1 MNAITFLKAN
11 VLSPAFALILILS
24 SCSERRPIGRAADA
38 KYLED
43 GSNKGLVNLGKIN
56 AQDFTRAANQLI
68 GDLLSSGALAQA
80 PSQPAMLHVGQVR
93 NDTQTYFDTD
103 LLLQGMKRDL
113 LATKRVLISTTA
125 GPGGKGSD
133 SYAQEVRKGLE
144 EDDKKI
150 NRPRPYFSLSGKI
163 VEETSRVDEVTQS
176 DFYFLMTLTE
186 INSGTG
192 VWFGRELI
200 TKQGR
205 RGAIGF

>member
-1 MNAITFLKAN
+1 MKNPLLLSFLITM
-11 VLSPAFALILILS
+11 IIT
-24 SCSERRPIGRAADA
+24 SCGERRPVGRAADA
-38 KYLED
+38 RYLED
-43 GSNKGLVNLGKIN
+43 GSNKGLVNLEKIN

-68 GDLLSSGALAQA
+68 GDLLSSNALIQA
-80 PSQPAMLHVGQVR
+80 PTQPAILHVGEVR

-113 LATKRVLISTTA
+113 IATNRVRISTTA
-125 GPGGKGSD
+125 GPGGKGAD
-133 SYAQEVRKGLE
+133 SYAQEVRGDLESKG
-144 EDDKKI
+144 KKI

-163 VEETSRVDEVTQS
+163 IEETSRVDKVTQK
-176 DFYFLMTLTE
+176 DFYFLLTLTE

-200 TKQGR
+200 TKQGS

>member
-1 MNAITFLKAN
+1 
-11 VLSPAFALILILS
+11 
-24 SCSERRPIGRAADA
+24 
-38 KYLED
+38 LED
-43 GSNKGLVNLGKIN
+43 GSNKGLVNLEKIN

-113 LATKRVLISTTA
+113 LATNRVRISTTA

-133 SYAQEVRKGLE
+133 SYAEEVRKGLE
-144 EDDKKI
+144 ADDKKI

-163 VEETSRVDEVTQS
+163 VEETSRVDKITQS

>member
-1 MNAITFLKAN
+1 MNAITLFKN
-11 VLSPAFALILILS
+11 CLSPTIVILFIFS
-24 SCSERRPIGRAADA
+24 ACSERRPIGRAADA

-43 GSNKGLVNLGKIN
+43 GSNRGLVNLEKIN

-113 LATKRVLISTTA
+113 LATNRVRISTTA

-133 SYAQEVRKGLE
+133 TYAEEVRKGLE
-144 EDDKKI
+144 ANDEKI

-163 VEETSRVDEVTQS
+163 VEETSRVDKITQS